1 MSLRFWR
8 PHRLGQ
14 VTSRLGLCGLSR
26 LSKLLMPTFCDPH
39 AELAASPAYKLARGG
54 SKVSTSSALRIQ
66 EGVGEVSA
74 LASHGITPVE
84 HDDDNEHRPG
94 INEPGYVIRNNGDA
108 LSAGV
113 PKFFMSVARHYRH
126 QA

>member
-1 MSLRFWR
+1 M
-8 PHRLGQ
+8 GQ
-14 VTSRLGLCGLSR
+14 VTSGLGLCGLSVNAD
-26 LSKLLMPTFCDPH
+26 LLRTARRIGRVSRHPNLRVVGPGLHEFG
-39 AELAASPAYKLARGG
+39 AANFKKVWRTSE
-54 SKVSTSSALRIQ
+54 VST
-66 EGVGEVSA
+66 

-94 INEPGYVIRNNGDA
+94 INELRHVIQNNGGA

>member
-1 MSLRFWR
+1 M
-8 PHRLGQ
+8 GQ
-14 VTSRLGLCGLSR
+14 VTSGLGLCGLSR
-26 LSKLLMPTFCDPH
+26 LSKLLMPTFCEPH
-39 AELAASPAYKLARGG
+39 AELAASPG
-54 SKVSTSSALRIQ
+54 IQ
-66 EGVGEVSA
+66 TCASWVQSLHEFGAANFKRVWRTGEVST

-94 INEPGYVIRNNGDA
+94 INELRYVIRNNGDA

-113 PKFFMSVARHYRH
+113 PKFFMSVARQYRH